1 MKLRK
6 VACILCLVVLVT
18 LQGVSRALDQD
29 LQQSINTVVSQVKPA
44 LVRIYVVSTAYRGG
58 RELKRQ
64 SAGSGVIITPEGHVV
79 TNHHVAGHA
88 TQLICTLSNREEIP
102 AELIATDPSTDIS
115 IIKLLPEDGRS
126 FPVATFGDSDALKVG
141 DSVLAMGSP
150 MALSQ
155 SVTLGIV
162 SNTEMVMPRRMGV
175 GSFWL
180 DGEDVGGLV
189 RWIAHDAF
197 IFGGN
202 SGGPLIDMNGKI
214 VGINEISFALAG
226 AIPGN
231 LVKGVAE
238 SLLEFG
244 KVERSWLGMM
254 IQPLFKTQS
263 ESTGAFITGTVKG
276 SPAEDAGVQSG
287 DILLSLNGTPTRA
300 RFDEDMPILNKLL
313 SELPIGQEIALII
326 SRDGQEKTLKVTPV
340 ERESRESK
348 QSELKEWGVTVRN
361 ITFMMAK
368 ELRRE
373 NQDGVYITSI
383 RPGGPAGEAKPNL
396 LPGDVIVSVGD
407 RLIQNVEALREAT
420 REMLVEDE
428 ETTPLLVTFDRRSKT
443 FVTVANVGIRDLND
457 PGLEVKKAWLPIETQ
472 VLTRDIAKAL
482 NTPDRKGFRVIQVF
496 SDSTAEKAGLLEGD
510 IIYRVDDE
518 PLTASEPEH
527 YEELPVLIRN
537 YRVGSTVTLDIDRSG
552 EELAIN
558 VELIL
563 APKLARE
570 MKKYR
575 DDSFEFTVR
584 NTSFMDDVSGKWE
597 PDEIG
602 VLVDEVKRGG
612 WAAIGMLYNNDLI
625 QEVNGIAIEN
635 VETFKTEMLAVEE
648 DQADVVLIKVLRGIY
663 SVYIELEPQWT
674 KN

>member
-263 ESTGAFITGTVKG
+263 ESMGAFITGTVKG